1 MNSFPNKYLRRYCA
15 KFEPFKSWRE
25 ITMATTL
32 AFAMTSAHSDECSV
46 RVGEYSGTV
55 KAEWLTKTREM
66 RLLEQFFFK
75 DPNCK
80 VWAVPK
86 GAVVDGASIPQPFW
100 SLIGGP
106 FEGRYRDASVV
117 HDYYCKVRT
126 EPSDLVHEMFYYAM
140 LANGVDS
147 NKAGLMFYLV
157 SWFGPK
163 WQLVPNLSIKKAATP
178 SNPFGII
185 ASSTTI
191 FSPAGQ
197 QLGLEEKT
205 AVIAVSGQ
213 PTPFIKDMPRPA
225 LFVNR
230 LEVGFEATANWLVV
244 NGKDVN
250 QSPVKWSDNFNYL
263 TMKRSKANVFDIG
276 DPKSAASLRLLS
288 YAAPT
293 LPTQQEV
300 DLIAQWIT
308 RENPSLSSIR
318 KMPIDLL
325 R

>member
-1 MNSFPNKYLRRYCA
+1 MDKFPDKYLPRYCA
-15 KFEPFKSWRE
+15 KFGLLKSWRK
-25 ITMATTL
+25 IAMASTL
-32 AFAMTSAHSDECSV
+32 TLVMASARSDECSV

-66 RLLEQFFFK
+66 RLLELFFFK

-86 GAVVDGASIPQPFW
+86 GAIVDGASIPQPFW

-117 HDYYCKVRT
+117 HDYYCKIRT

-147 NKAGLMFYLV
+147 NKAGLMFYAV
-157 SWFGPK
+157 TWFGPK
-163 WQLVPNLSIKKAATP
+163 WQLVRNLSIKKAATA
-178 SNPFGII
+178 SNPFGVI
-185 ASSTTI
+185 ASTATV

-197 QLGLEEKT
+197 QLRLEEQR
-205 AVIAVSGQ
+205 AVVAASGQ
-213 PTPFIKDMPRPA
+213 PSPFITDTPRPSH
-225 LFVNR
+225 FVNR
-230 LEVGFEATANWLVV
+230 VEVGFEANANWLIVG
-244 NGKDVN
+244 GKHVD
-250 QSPVKWSDNFNYL
+250 QSPVKWKDDFKFL
-263 TMKRSKANVFDIG
+263 TMKRSKASIFDIG
-276 DPKSAASLRLLS
+276 DPKSDESFRLLS
-288 YAAPT
+288 YTAPT

-300 DLIAQWIT
+300 DLIAEWIA
-308 RENPSLSSIR
+308 REKPSLSSIR
-318 KMPIDLL
+318 KTPIDLL